1 MVALK
6 PHTIVLSGG
15 GVRALAHIGA
25 LQHLHNKGILTNVRK
40 WIGLSAGALVA
51 FALTIGYSL
60 HELRD
65 ICERIDF
72 EILQDLE
79 EGLPFSFFDKLGLD
93 TGCRLKKFLTALL
106 TVKAFQATTTFQM
119 IKERHLPSLEIYATD
134 LHTGDAKCFNS
145 ENTPHTPIV
154 DALRASMSLP
164 VYFQPVID
172 SDTGHQLTD
181 GAILGMYPR
190 AYIQAPDGDPG
201 ILGLL
206 LIPKIDYTI
215 MENNI
220 KDYILRIFNIFCESR
235 NKEQYERFKTTTIL
249 IETDSMSP
257 VDFKMTPEIR
267 SGLFNAGEHAA
278 ANYLSRCYEV
288 KQPIKR
294 RHSL

>member
-1 MVALK
+1 MIPLK

-25 LQHLHNKGILTNVRK
+25 LQHLHTKGILSNVKK

-93 TGCRLKKFLTALL
+93 TGARLKKFLTALL
-106 TVKAFQATTTFQM
+106 TVKGYNAATTFRNLEE
-119 IKERHLPSLEIYATD
+119 KHLPRLEIYATD
-134 LHTGDAKCFNS
+134 LHTGNARCFNAI
-145 ENTPHTPIV
+145 NTPHISIV

-190 AYIQAPDGDPG
+190 AYINTADGDTG

-235 NKEQYERFKTTTIL
+235 NKEQYERFKKTTIL

-257 VDFKMTPEIR
+257 VDFKMTAEIR
-267 SGLFNAGEHAA
+267 NSLFKSGATAA
-278 ANYLSRCYEV
+278 ENYLSRV
-288 KQPIKR
+288 STNKIKR
-294 RHSL
+294 RHSI

>member
-1 MVALK
+1 MIQLT

-25 LQHLHNKGILTNVRK
+25 LQHLHSKGILLNVKK

-106 TVKAFQATTTFQM
+106 TVKGFHATTTFHSLE
-119 IKERHLPSLEIYATD
+119 ERHLPHLEIYATD
-134 LHTGDAKCFNS
+134 LHTGNAKCFNAA
-145 ENTPHTPIV
+145 NTPHIPIV

-172 SDTGHQLTD
+172 ADTGHQLTD

-190 AYIQAPDGDPG
+190 SYIDTPDGDPG

-206 LIPKIDYTI
+206 LVPKIDYTI

-235 NKEQYERFKTTTIL
+235 NKEQYERFKSTTIL
-249 IETDSMSP
+249 IETGSMSP
-257 VDFKMTPEIR
+257 VDFKMTAEIR
-267 SGLFNAGEHAA
+267 NGLFKSGEAA
-278 ANYLSRCYEV
+278 AIQYLINI
-288 KQPIKR
+288 KQNTIPYKR
-294 RHSL
+294 RNSI

>member
-1 MVALK
+1 MIPLH

-25 LQHLHNKGILTNVRK
+25 LQYLYSKGILSCVKK

-93 TGCRLKKFLTALL
+93 TGVRLKKFLTALL
-106 TVKAFQATTTFQM
+106 TVKGFHAATTFQM
-119 IKERHLPSLEIYATD
+119 LHLKKLPHLEIYATD
-134 LHTGDAKCFNS
+134 LHTGNAKCFNAA
-145 ENTPHTPIV
+145 NTPHIPIV

-172 SDTGHQLTD
+172 ADTGHQLTD

-190 AYIQAPDGDPG
+190 SYIQVPDTDPG

-206 LIPKIDYTI
+206 LVPKIDYTI

-249 IETDSMSP
+249 IETDSTSP
-257 VDFKMTPEIR
+257 VDFKMTAEIR
-267 SGLFNAGEHAA
+267 NSLFKSGEIAA
-278 ANYLSRCYEV
+278 ANYLSSISTHKIE
-288 KQPIKR
+288 R
-294 RHSL
+294 RHSI